1 MTGQPA
7 LSTAHPPRL
16 AGLQALRG
24 VAALMVVLHH
34 AIGSAEANGFGLPGL
49 ARGVAFNAGV
59 DIFFVIS
66 GVVMELTAG
75 AAQIARPGGAADF
88 MRRRA
93 ARILPLYWALTL
105 LAMGLAAL
113 AALLGVAIQAQL
125 SPWLLLC
132 SMLLLPASGAGGQAA
147 YVIPMAWSLTY
158 EMAFYLL
165 FAGLL
170 NARPG
175 VRLGVLGAVFSAA
188 TLLGWR
194 AAPEAPLW
202 RMLTDPT
209 LFEFLAGCG
218 LAVLWR
224 RGVRLGCG
232 VCLGLVIL
240 GVGLLLAQW
249 SRLPP
254 WDVRLLG
261 WGVPAVL
268 VVAGCLLPD
277 RPLRWRGLGVLTAL
291 GDRSYSLYLS
301 HFFALA
307 LFVRLHRAAPLPDGL
322 ALLAMV
328 ALCLV
333 VAELCWR
340 SIERPAQRH
349 FAR

>member
-1 MTGQPA
+1 
-7 LSTAHPPRL
+7 
-16 AGLQALRG
+16 
-24 VAALMVVLHH
+24 
-34 AIGSAEANGFGLPGL
+34 
-49 ARGVAFNAGV
+49 
-59 DIFFVIS
+59 
-66 GVVMELTAG
+66 
-75 AAQIARPGGAADF
+75 
-88 MRRRA
+88 
-93 ARILPLYWALTL
+93 
-105 LAMGLAAL
+105 
-113 AALLGVAIQAQL
+113 
-125 SPWLLLC
+125 
-132 SMLLLPASGAGGQAA
+132 
-147 YVIPMAWSLTY
+147 
-158 EMAFYLL
+158 
-165 FAGLL
+165 
-170 NARPG
+170 

-188 TLLGWR
+188 TLLGWW

-224 RGVRLGCG
+224 RGVRWGRG

-254 WDVRLLG
+254 GDVRLLG

-277 RPLRWRGLGVLTAL
+277 RPLRWRGLSVLTAL

-333 VAELCWR
+333 VADLCWR

-349 FAR
+349 FARRSPG